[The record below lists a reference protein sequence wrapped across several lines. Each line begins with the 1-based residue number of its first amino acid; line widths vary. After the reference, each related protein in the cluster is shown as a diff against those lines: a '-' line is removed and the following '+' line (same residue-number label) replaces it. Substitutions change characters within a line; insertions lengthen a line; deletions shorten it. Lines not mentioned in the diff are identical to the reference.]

1 MKIKLLDLQNI
12 ILRRGK
18 IHFDTIYVNSKHIY
32 FIFYYIYCLCVKHGV
47 ERNPPLTIVPSGE
60 GVRKNPGDF

>member
-12 ILRRGK
+12 TLRRGK

-32 FIFYYIYCLCVKHGV
+32 FIFYYIYCLLCNTWSGKKS
-47 ERNPPLTIVPSGE
+47 TIDRCSLWG
-60 GVRKNPGDF
+60 RS